1 MWFFPLGQ
9 AVSVGCAGS
18 KTLGSTEDLFPAG
31 METPA
36 GLSSMIDTRQ
46 ALVVHKK
53 RGGTLDVDKV
63 EESTANWGAN
73 PVSGG

>member
-1 MWFFPLGQ
+1 
-9 AVSVGCAGS
+9 
-18 KTLGSTEDLFPAG
+18 

-36 GLSSMIDTRQ
+36 GLSSMMETRQ
-46 ALVVHKK
+46 ALVVQSKLD
-53 RGGTLDVDKV
+53 GTLKVDKV